1 MKKYFSVLCLLLALS
16 SFLIAASPGYCYREK
31 PEDLISDNSCTAGVK
46 KILVTY
52 DTKHGATSLISGKIF
67 QTLCAEGFS
76 VDLIFVENLDA
87 DTIGG
92 YDGIVIG
99 SPIYI
104 AKWLPGIKNL
114 LKKHHAEIAK
124 VPSAF
129 FITCTYL
136 KDENDTPERRSGAY
150 DIYIKKVLEDY
161 PDIQPVSTGVLS
173 GEFQYAE
180 LYPIEIFLMKLS
192 KFEEG
197 DFRNEEKIEAWAKE
211 VAQQFK

>member
-1 MKKYFSVLCLLLALS
+1 MKKQFSALCLMLAIVALLLPA
-16 SFLIAASPGYCYREK
+16 PGYCYREK
-31 PEDLISDNSCTAGVK
+31 PDDLVSDNSCTAGVK

-114 LKKHHAEIAK
+114 LKK
-124 VPSAF
+124 F
-129 FITCTYL
+129 T
-136 KDENDTPERRSGAY
+136 G
-150 DIYIKKVLEDY
+150 LELSEFLI
-161 PDIQPVSTGVLS
+161 IQNM
-173 GEFQYAE
+173 
-180 LYPIEIFLMKLS
+180 IE
-192 KFEEG
+192 
-197 DFRNEEKIEAWAKE
+197 
-211 VAQQFK
+211 